1 MRPSRIHVTVDV
13 VVVSTGQRDRR
24 VLLVQRKNPPF
35 KGRWAIPGGF
45 VEVDESLEDAALREL
60 REETGVGGVRI
71 EQLRAF
77 GAPHRDPRGR
87 TVTVAYVAVVRRE
100 PAVQGASDAADA
112 RWWPLN
118 ALPPLAFDHADILD
132 AARQRLRAPARASRT
147 RSTRRT
153 ISR

>member
-13 VVVSTGQRDRR
+13 VIISALPRARR

-45 VEVDESLEDAALREL
+45 VEVEESLEAAALREL
-60 REETGVGGVRI
+60 REETGVRGVRI
-71 EQLRAF
+71 EQLSAF

-87 TVTVAYVAVVRRE
+87 TVTVAYLAVVRRE
-100 PAVQGASDAADA
+100 PVAKGASDAADA

-118 ALPPLAFDHADILD
+118 ALPRLAFDHDDILET
-132 AARQRLRAPARASRT
+132 AKRRLRARGRT
-147 RSTRRT
+147 TRRRT
-153 ISR
+153 ITA